1 MTAYIPPS
9 QYVEDLYNDYIRLKS
24 SRRQPIGDE
33 KDFYTFLFSKMKSLY
48 ERKTTN
54 VRYWKKREQ
63 EYASNNGTALLLEN
77 GDIVNVYDIVAEM
90 NEKHL
95 LKAKYPDS
103 EPSVIAL
110 TQFVNQTNNFS
121 SFKSYKDVLDYCI
134 KMLNDVYESDNYEE
148 NAKKYGVEEKLMRD
162 MTNRFFKG

>member
-1 MTAYIPPS
+1 
-9 QYVEDLYNDYIRLKS
+9 
-24 SRRQPIGDE
+24 
-33 KDFYTFLFSKMKSLY
+33 
-48 ERKTTN
+48 
-54 VRYWKKREQ
+54 
-63 EYASNNGTALLLEN
+63 
-77 GDIVNVYDIVAEM
+77 M

-95 LKAKYPDS
+95 LKSKYPDS